1 MEQKTIILCPN
12 PDRDRGMKAT
22 TTAIQLLQSVGFKT
36 VVCSPFRD
44 PKAGAFGNLPV
55 KPILPELKTAS
66 LIITLG
72 GDGTILHLAK
82 LAALHK
88 LPMLGINMGGLGFLA
103 ELEVNAL
110 EALKGLQGWTFPIEE
125 RMMLDVSVL
134 RDGKQVYT
142 NMGLNDA
149 VIWEGPISHVILSE
163 NILGW
168 QALGGYCGRW
178 RHYRNAYRLDSVFAF
193 GGRTCGGACGADHGA
208 DADLYA

>member
-82 LAALHK
+82 LAALHQ
-88 LPMLGINMGGLGFLA
+88 A
-103 ELEVNAL
+103 ARCWESTWADW
-110 EALKGLQGWTFPIEE
+110 A
-125 RMMLDVSVL
+125 SL
-134 RDGKQVYT
+134 RSLRS
-142 NMGLNDA
+142 M
-149 VIWEGPISHVILSE
+149 
-163 NILGW
+163 
-168 QALGGYCGRW
+168 RW
-178 RHYRNAYRLDSVFAF
+178 RL
-193 GGRTCGGACGADHGA
+193 
-208 DADLYA
+208 